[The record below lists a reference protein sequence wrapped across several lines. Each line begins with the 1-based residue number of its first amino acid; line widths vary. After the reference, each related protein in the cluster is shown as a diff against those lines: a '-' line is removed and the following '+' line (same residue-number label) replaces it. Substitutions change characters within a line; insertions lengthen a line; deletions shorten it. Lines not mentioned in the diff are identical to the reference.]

1 MEREWKIDTVLWPLI
16 PRYNLSP
23 GQFSPCQSYS
33 SHLTGRTLNFMPSVA
48 ALTNGYTCWA
58 AERRRRRREWLKVH
72 ITKRPRWKLTH
83 VLQICCVLL
92 LHSLRYMASMNQY
105 RQMNCAQHSAL
116 NTTRECFVYRSCSL
130 LTVLVFL
137 TNLQAKI
144 HCATAFGRASLSTPF
159 YIAALLS
166 ASYTTAKLACL
177 PVLTFLLVEVLQMAE
192 SLLRPGV
199 WQWPNS
205 WVGCLQGVQ
214 ES

>member
-1 MEREWKIDTVLWPLI
+1 M
-16 PRYNLSP
+16 
-23 GQFSPCQSYS
+23 
-33 SHLTGRTLNFMPSVA
+33 
-48 ALTNGYTCWA
+48 
-58 AERRRRRREWLKVH
+58 H
-72 ITKRPRWKLTH
+72 ITKRPRWKLIH

-130 LTVLVFL
+130 STVLVFL
-137 TNLQAKI
+137 ANLHAKI
-144 HCATAFGRASLSTPF
+144 HCATAFGRASLSAPF

-177 PVLTFLLVEVLQMAE
+177 LALTFLLVEVLQMAG
-192 SLLRPGV
+192 SLLKPGV
-199 WQWPNS
+199 WQWLNS
-205 WVGCLQGVQ
+205 WVDCLQGVQ